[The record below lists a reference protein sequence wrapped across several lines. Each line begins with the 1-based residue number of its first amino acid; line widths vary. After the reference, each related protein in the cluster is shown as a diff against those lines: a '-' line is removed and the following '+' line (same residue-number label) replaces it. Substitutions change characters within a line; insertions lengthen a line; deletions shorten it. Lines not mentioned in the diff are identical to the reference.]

1 MLSREATL
9 ERERRWARLAAIS
22 AILVPILFVP
32 QRFLLGQFI
41 GPVGGLETDV
51 LPYIQA
57 NSSELFLLQTLR
69 GLSFVAMIAPLMY
82 LFYAARARSDRVSP
96 ALVAFVFI
104 GPLLFAVQAILT
116 AVAQQ
121 GLVDDFVAE
130 VSRGGDV
137 YGLLRSLGTD
147 STLSS
152 TASTILLPAIL
163 GLMVAMIYV
172 PLQAMRTGL
181 LTRFSATFAM
191 ALAASMLLLSGFFG
205 VPLDIPILFMS
216 FWFLFVGLLILGVGP
231 RRPPAWDAGVAMP
244 WPKPGEEARPVEQ
257 PARPEEFGGSRDEG
271 EGEGEFGRTEPAVNP
286 NAARRERAKRKRRK
300 QRRG

>member
-9 ERERRWARLAAIS
+9 ERERRWRLPAAIS
-22 AILVPILFVP
+22 AILVPVLFVP

-41 GPVGGLETDV
+41 GPVGGMETDI

-57 NSSELFLLQTLR
+57 NSSELFLLQSLR
-69 GLSFVAMIAPLMY
+69 ALSFVAMIVPLIY

-96 ALVAFVFI
+96 ALVAFAVI
-104 GPLLFAVQAILT
+104 GPVLFAAQAILT

-130 VSRGGDV
+130 VGRGGDV

-152 TASTILLPAIL
+152 TASTVLLPAIL

-172 PLQAMRTGL
+172 PLQSMRTGL

-205 VPLDIPILFMS
+205 VPLDIPIMFMS
-216 FWFLFVGLLILGVGP
+216 FWFLFVGLLILGVAV
-231 RRPPAWDAGVAMP
+231 RRPPAWDAGVAIP
-244 WPKPGEEARPVEQ
+244 WPKPGEPARTAEQ
-257 PARPEEFGGSRDEG
+257 PASPEEFGGSSADEDETG
-271 EGEGEFGRTEPAVNP
+271 TTGPAINP

>member
-1 MLSREATL
+1 MLSRQATL

-41 GPVGGLETDV
+41 GPLGGLETDV

-57 NSSELFLLQTLR
+57 NASELAVLQVLR
-69 GLSFVAMIAPLMY
+69 GLSFVAMIAPLLY
-82 LFYAARARSDRVSP
+82 LFFAARARSERVAP

-104 GPLLFAVQAILT
+104 GPLLFGAQAVLT

-121 GLVDDFVAE
+121 GLVDQFVADAG
-130 VSRGGDV
+130 RGGDV

-152 TASTILLPAIL
+152 TASTLLLPAIL

-172 PLQAMRTGL
+172 PLQSMRTGL

-191 ALAASMLLLSGFFG
+191 ALAASMILLSGFFG
-205 VPLDIPILFMS
+205 VPLDIPIMFMS
-216 FWFLFVGLLILGVGP
+216 FWFLFVGLLILKVGV
-231 RRPPAWDAGVAMP
+231 RRPPAWDAGVAIP
-244 WPKPGEEARPVEQ
+244 WPKPGEPARPVEA
-257 PARPEEFGGSRDEG
+257 PASPGDFVDAEG
-271 EGEGEFGRTEPAVNP
+271 EETTGRTEPAINP

-300 QRRG
+300 QRRN